1 MSVTI
6 KDIAKVAGVSYSTVS
21 KALRNSP
28 LVKAPTKKRIMAI
41 ADNLGYH
48 PNVAARSLVSK
59 RSNTV
64 GIIWPTVERAAHAAL
79 MTQINEHLE
88 EKGYKSLISINN
100 MSDAIT
106 TFQSIQVD
114 AILIFYD
121 QMTDQVPSIPDVPVL
136 VYGTSHNS
144 PFPVIDV
151 NRKGALYLAVSH
163 LIKAGHSHIAFIGDL
178 SGRDPLQEEKVLG
191 FKEGMLDGAGHIPSN
206 LLINSN
212 GMTYYDGYKAA
223 EELLADFPSTITAII
238 SGSFDLTKG
247 IIRAVQ
253 EANLL
258 IPENVTIL
266 SYDNIPQTTTFESPV
281 SVIGVPL
288 EKITGA
294 IVNRLI
300 NMMEH
305 KNIPPSTILSPEL
318 IEVKAEMPS

>member
-79 MTQINEHLE
+79 MTQINDRLE

-121 QMTDQVPSIPDVPVL
+121 QMIGQVPSIPDVPVL
-136 VYGTSHNS
+136 VYGISHNS
-144 PFPVIDV
+144 PFPVIDA
-151 NRKGALYLAVSH
+151 NRKGAIYLAVSH
-163 LIKAGHSHIAFIGDL
+163 LIKEGHSHLAFIGDL
-178 SGRDPLQEEKVLG
+178 SSKDPLQEEKVLG
-191 FKEGMLDGAGHIPSN
+191 FKEGMLQETGHIPLN
-206 LLINSN
+206 LLIDSN
-212 GMTYYDGYKAA
+212 GMTHYDGYKAA
-223 EELLADFPSTITAII
+223 EELIAHSPFTVTAII

-258 IPENVTIL
+258 IPENITIL
-266 SYDNIPQTTTFESPV
+266 NYDNIPQTTTFGTPI
-281 SVIGVPL
+281 SVVGVPL
-288 EKITGA
+288 EKITDT
-294 IVNRLI
+294 IVNQLI

-305 KNIPPSTILSPEL
+305 KRIPSSTILSPEL
-318 IEVKAEMPS
+318 TEVKSRMPS